1 MVRQFTIFFAIL
13 LTSVSCVKL
22 NPDENNDEIS
32 INGNGLV
39 LVGNEG
45 NFQYG
50 NASLS
55 TFNKLTNETN
65 HDVYKNINQLQLGD
79 VLHDIS
85 HIDHELYLVINNSG
99 KIIIIDDE
107 SFVYKRE
114 IDQLNSPRKIIKIS
128 NSKFYIT
135 DLYANKIHVYN
146 SYENSLDEI
155 KVSGW
160 CEDLKYHNG
169 KVYVCNVESNLI
181 YVINANNNII
191 IDSISVN
198 NNPKVIQQDNLSQLW
213 ILSGGSRQNNITASI
228 SLINPESNEI
238 IREISL
244 PDNESSPKS
253 LRINNLTNEVYFL
266 NNHVY
271 KIDNID
277 NSSPQIIWENTGENF
292 YNLEIDPYSNDIYL
306 TDAKDYVQRGSLLII
321 DNQGNFKKEIPTEI
335 IPKSIVF

>member
-13 LTSVSCVKL
+13 FTAVSCVKL

-55 TFNKLTNETN
+55 TFNKLTSETN
-65 HDVYKNINQLQLGD
+65 HDVFKNINQLQLGD

-114 IDQLNSPRKIIKIS
+114 INQLNSPRKIIKIN

-160 CEDLKYHNG
+160 CEDLIYHNG
-169 KVYVCNVESNLI
+169 EAFVCNIENDLI
-181 YVINANNNII
+181 YVIDVSNNTIT
-191 IDSISVN
+191 DSILLSKS
-198 NNPKVIQQDNLSQLW
+198 PKVIQQDNLSRFW
-213 ILSGGSRQNNITASI
+213 VLSGGNQQENILPVISIIEENTHNIIKTIHLIDNQSSPI
-228 SLINPESNEI
+228 SL
-238 IREISL
+238 RV
-244 PDNESSPKS
+244 
-253 LRINNLTNEVYFL
+253 NNSTNEVFFI
-266 NNHVY
+266 NKHVY
-271 KIDNID
+271 KL
-277 NSSPQIIWENTGENF
+277 NSIHSEAPEIIWENTGENF
-292 YNLEIDPYSNDIYL
+292 YNLEIDPYSNDLYL
-306 TDAKDYVQRGSLLII
+306 TDAKDYVQRGSLII
-321 DNQGNFKKEIPTEI
+321 LDNNGNFKTEVSTGI